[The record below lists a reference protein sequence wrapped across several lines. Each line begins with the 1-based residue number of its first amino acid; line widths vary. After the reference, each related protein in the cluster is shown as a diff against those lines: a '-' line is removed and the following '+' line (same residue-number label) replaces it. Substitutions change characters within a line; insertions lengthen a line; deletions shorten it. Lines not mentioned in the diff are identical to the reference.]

1 MRLNLG
7 CGTRH
12 FGGDWINVDVVYRP
26 PSNVPDIVCD
36 LRNLSLAYNSA
47 DMIHLGHC
55 LEHFGLG
62 ECNALLRECHKIL
75 KPGGLLIVT
84 VPDMKA
90 VAKRYLMGQLD
101 NYTTMVT
108 FYGPYAG
115 HEGDR
120 HRWGFDYDSLRLTV
134 LESGFH
140 NVQAFDWREIPDMEC
155 PRDFWILG
163 IEGVKL

>member
-26 PSNVPDIVCD
+26 PNNVPDIVCD

-75 KPGGLLIVT
+75 KPGGSLIVT
-84 VPDMKA
+84 VPDIRA
-90 VAKRYLMGQLD
+90 LAKRWLMGQID
-101 NYTTMVT
+101 MYTYAVSL
-108 FYGPYAG
+108 YGPYAG

-120 HRWGFDYDSLRLTV
+120 HRWGYDYDSLRLTV
-134 LESGFH
+134 LEAGFH
-140 NVQAFDWREIPDMEC
+140 NVQSFDWREIPDMEC
-155 PRDFWILG
+155 PKDWWILG
-163 IEGVKL
+163 AEGIK